1 MCQKEGSVLLI
12 TGTQIP
18 IGERC
23 YTQLVNKDV
32 VWQSE
37 TKLKKLEA
45 MLKIG

>member
-1 MCQKEGSVLLI
+1 MI